1 MNQAEYVAH
10 LQKAI
15 KKTFGLESAHV
26 ETVGVVETFRGQVL
40 FDGDVEVF
48 DVTGHPDAKR
58 CYAWANDIETG
69 SNSTVVLERPPI
81 KTALDAVRAAI
92 LTEHKRGQ
100 NN

>member
-1 MNQAEYVAH
+1 VSALPYIEH

-15 KKTFGLESAHV
+15 KKTFGLDSKHV
-26 ETVGVVETFRGQVL
+26 ETLEVVESFRGQIL

-58 CYAWANDIETG
+58 CYAWAKDVETG

-81 KTALDAVRAAI
+81 KNALDAVRAA
-92 LTEHKRGQ
+92 LVTAHKRATH
-100 NN
+100 N